1 MAQLDV
7 QPKRRGPIWIWL
19 IFFVLAIG
27 VAVLLYRGCNRAAP
41 LKTDQ
46 SDTTQT
52 DTTKADNTQVAITQ
66 PDWNAV
72 DFTIPKTAYDEVTD
86 TAIVIRGNEKYTI
99 YSLGENILFAANQST
114 LQPGAE
120 TQLKQV
126 AASLA
131 KRFKTA
137 AIGIYGHADSTGTAG
152 QNKALGAE
160 RANAVKDWLLTKGV
174 IQGDKLSIHSLGEE
188 QPLVTNATE
197 RGRAQ
202 NRSVVIV
209 AFPDSTGH

>member
-7 QPKRRGPIWIWL
+7 QPKRRGPVWIWL
-19 IFFVLAIG
+19 IFFILAIG
-27 VAVLLYRGCNRAAP
+27 VAVLLYRGCNKSAP

-46 SDTTQT
+46 T
-52 DTTKADNTQVAITQ
+52 DTTKTDTTTADNTQVAITQ
-66 PDWNAV
+66 PDWNAI

-86 TAIVIRGNEKYTI
+86 TAIVVRGNNKYTI
-99 YSLGENILFAANQST
+99 YSLGETILFAPEQST
-114 LQPGAE
+114 LRPGAE
-120 TQLKQV
+120 ARLKQV

-137 AIGIYGHADSTGTAG
+137 TIGIYGHADSTGTAG
-152 QNKALGAE
+152 QNKALGAD
-160 RANAVKDWLLTKGV
+160 RANAVKDWLLNKGG
-174 IQGDKLSIHSLGEE
+174 IAGDKLSIHSLGEE
-188 QPLVTNATE
+188 QPLATNATE
-197 RGRAQ
+197 KGRAQ

>member
-7 QPKRRGPIWIWL
+7 QPKHKGSPWIWIV
-19 IFFVLAIG
+19 FFVLAIG
-27 VAVLLYRGCNRAAP
+27 VAVLLYRGCNRSAP

-52 DTTKADNTQVAITQ
+52 DTTTADNTQVAITQ
-66 PDWNAV
+66 PDWNAI

-86 TAIVIRGNEKYTI
+86 TAIVVRGNNKYTI
-99 YSLGENILFAANQST
+99 YSLGETILFAPDSST

-120 TQLKQV
+120 ARLKQV
-126 AASLA
+126 AQSLA

-137 AIGIYGHADSTGTAG
+137 TIGVYGHADSTGTAG
-152 QNKALGAE
+152 QNKALGAD
-160 RANAVKDWLLTKGV
+160 RANAVKDWLLTKGG
-174 IQGDKLSIHSLGEE
+174 IRGDKLSIHSLGEE
-188 QPLVTNATE
+188 QPVASNATE
-197 RGRAQ
+197 KGRAQ

-209 AFPDSTGH
+209 AFPDSTAH